1 MAKTYINAVKY
12 EISATFKVDGIVD
25 KHDIIGAIFGQS
37 EGLLGEELDLREL
50 QKNGKIGRILIT
62 PTAHGGT
69 TTGKVILPSSM
80 DMVET
85 SILAAAVETV
95 DKVGPCKAFFQIREI
110 LDTRAKKRDEVIT
123 RAQALLEKLM
133 HEQIPESEEIAKKV
147 RERVKVSEI
156 QAYGPDRVPSGPS
169 IDISDSII
177 VVEGRADVLTLL
189 KNNIKNVVG
198 MDGSKISRTIVELCK
213 KKNVTLFSDGDRGGE
228 LILRKLSALTK
239 VDFVARAPD
248 GKEVEELERKEII
261 MALRKKVSIAEALG
275 KTESYQK
282 PPELG
287 RTEIYPKPPELGRT
301 ESCPELGTP
310 VSSISPA
317 PSRPFQR
324 REFTRRTPFTRTPVT
339 TRTPTMTPR
348 PTARP
353 LVNKFERPTGTR
365 AIFSR
370 EEKREE
376 PKVDLKEFEKLKPE
390 MDKLK
395 GSLKAKIFDDKMK
408 VLEEVSVRDL
418 LKSMKKHEKAHAVVL
433 DGIVTKRLME
443 AAIQAKI
450 QTIAGAKLGRID
462 QTDKIKAIA
471 IK

>member
-1 MAKTYINAVKY
+1 M
-12 EISATFKVDGIVD
+12 ATFKVDGIVD

-62 PTAHGGT
+62 PAAHSGA
-69 TTGKVILPSSM
+69 TTGKVIVPSSM

-85 SILAAAVETV
+85 SIL
-95 DKVGPCKAFFQIREI
+95 KAFFQIRGI
-110 LDTRAKKRDEVIT
+110 QDTRAKKRDEVVT
-123 RAQALLEKLM
+123 RAQALLERLM
-133 HEQIPESEEIAKKV
+133 HEQIPESDEIAKQV

-156 QAYGPDRVPSGPS
+156 QSYGPDKVPSGPS
-169 IDISDSII
+169 VDISDSII

-198 MDGSKISRTIVELCK
+198 MDGSKINRTIIELCK

-261 MALRKKVSIAEALG
+261 MALRKKVSLAEALG
-275 KTESYQK
+275 KTETRPNSATFGK
-282 PPELG
+282 
-287 RTEIYPKPPELGRT
+287 T
-301 ESCPELGTP
+301 ESYAKPPELGTP
-310 VSSISPA
+310 VSSPSPVRGA
-317 PSRPFQR
+317 FPK
-324 REFTRRTPFTRTPVT
+324 REFTKRTPFTRAPVRTTRTIGVTRTPAAPRTT
-339 TRTPTMTPR
+339 TRTP
-348 PTARP
+348 
-353 LVNKFERPTGTR
+353 VKKFERPTGTR
-365 AIFSR
+365 AVFTR
-370 EEKREE
+370 EEKKDVE
-376 PKVDLKEFEKLKPE
+376 PKIDLKELEKLKPE

-395 GSLKAKIFDDKMK
+395 GSLKAKIFDSKMK

-418 LKSMKKHEKAHAVVL
+418 LKSIKKHEKAHAVVL
-433 DGIVTKRLME
+433 DGIITKRLME
-443 AAIQAKI
+443 AAVQAKI
-450 QTIAGAKLGRID
+450 QTIAGAKLGRFE
-462 QTDKIKAIA
+462 QSDKIKAIA

>member
-1 MAKTYINAVKY
+1 LAKTYVNAVKY

-62 PTAHGGT
+62 PTTHGGS

-110 LDTRAKKRDEVIT
+110 QDTRAKKRDEVIT
-123 RAQALLEKLM
+123 RAQALLERLM

-156 QAYGPDRVPSGPS
+156 QLYGPDKMPSGPS
-169 IDISDSII
+169 INISDSII

-189 KNNIKNVVG
+189 KNNIKNVIG
-198 MDGSKISRTIVELCK
+198 MDGSKISRTIIELCK
-213 KKNVTLFSDGDRGGE
+213 KKNVTLFSDGDRGGD

-261 MALRKKVSIAEALG
+261 MALRRKVPIAEALG
-275 KTESYQK
+275 KTDSYPKTRVTGTTGNFAK

-287 RTEIYPKPPELGRT
+287 T
-301 ESCPELGTP
+301 S
-310 VSSISPA
+310 VSAVSPA
-317 PSRPFQR
+317 PRRAFPK
-324 REFTRRTPFTRTPVT
+324 REFPKRTPFTRTPSRTTAT
-339 TRTPTMTPR
+339 TRTTGVTRAPA
-348 PTARP
+348 TAP
-353 LVNKFERPTGTR
+353 VKKFERPPATR
-365 AIFSR
+365 AVFTR
-370 EEKREE
+370 EEKKEE
-376 PKVDLKEFEKLKPE
+376 PKVDTKEMEKLKPA

-395 GSLKAKIFDDKMK
+395 GSLKAKIFDAKMK

-418 LKSMKKHEKAHAVVL
+418 LKSMKKHKTAHTIVL

-443 AAIQAKI
+443 AAVQAKI
-450 QTIAGAKLGRID
+450 KTIAGAKLGRFE
-462 QTDKIKAIA
+462 QSDKIKAIA